1 MFFFLENLRHQ
12 KVILKLTV
20 LPQRGHSLP
29 STCVFWTTNFPTWP
43 HILHVVI
50 EFPLIILL
58 GKIGNYPDLTLA
70 VINGNTLE
78 VENLIDD
85 GADVNVQDKDGYT
98 PLIWAAFFG
107 HVEILENLMVNAA
120 TINKKV
126 AVICPCA

>member
-1 MFFFLENLRHQ
+1 MSFGPP
-12 KVILKLTV
+12 I
-20 LPQRGHSLP
+20 
-29 STCVFWTTNFPTWP
+29 FPP

-50 EFPLIILL
+50 ECPLIILL

-70 VINGNTLE
+70 VINGNTIE
-78 VENLIDD
+78 VENLID
-85 GADVNVQDKDGYT
+85 GGTDVNVQDRDGYT

-126 AVICPCA
+126 TFMCQCVDLT

>member
-1 MFFFLENLRHQ
+1 MPLI
-12 KVILKLTV
+12 VILVK
-20 LPQRGHSLP
+20 SD
-29 STCVFWTTNFPTWP
+29 
-43 HILHVVI
+43 
-50 EFPLIILL
+50 
-58 GKIGNYPDLTLA
+58 KYPDLTLA